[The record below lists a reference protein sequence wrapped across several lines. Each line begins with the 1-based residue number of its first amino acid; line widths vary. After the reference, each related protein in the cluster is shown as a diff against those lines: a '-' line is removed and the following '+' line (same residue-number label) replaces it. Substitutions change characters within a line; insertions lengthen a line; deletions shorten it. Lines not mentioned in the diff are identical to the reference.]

1 MSDKYGTNSQG
12 QVKNFTMS
20 IIVFFL
26 LLILANQAATQYV
39 AKVFAYHPNL
49 GEPIYGH
56 IYWFWKWIPWSAE
69 YFNTY
74 GYIFKMVYVSMAAA
88 IIFLIVVFVILRL
101 LVIRKAKK
109 HTDVH
114 GTAHWA
120 EEDEIKEM
128 NILDQD
134 EGVYIGAWKDPKG
147 KIRYL
152 RHNGPEH
159 ILSFAPT
166 RSGKGVGLVLPT
178 LLSWKHSAVILDI
191 KGENWYLT
199 SGWREKY
206 ANNTVLKFDPS
217 SSDGTSV
224 KFNPLEE
231 IRLGTPYEVGDVQ
244 NITMMILD
252 PEGKGLSDYW
262 SKAGF
267 TFGVAVVLHH
277 LYKEKHTTGNVGS
290 LPKLY
295 ATLNDPELNITEVIE
310 EMLEFKH
317 IRYHTK
323 QSVDEP
329 DRLLPEDKW
338 HPHPTVATAARE
350 AANKA
355 EAELSGVVSTV
366 GSNLGLYSDPLI
378 AENIKCSEFKIK
390 DLMNQDKPVS
400 LYLVIKPTD
409 MDRMRPLVRIVMN
422 QILRILIEEIK
433 FVEGQSV
440 KTYKHR
446 LLLMLDEFTSLGKL
460 EVFQNSLAYMAGY
473 GIKSYIIIQDLTQLY
488 NAYTKDEAIISNCH
502 IRIAYAPNKVETAEL
517 LSKMAGTTTVVKSYT
532 TTSGS
537 RTSVILG
544 QVTESYQEVSRPLL
558 TPDECMT
565 LPGAKK
571 DAEGRVVEA
580 GDMLIFIAGKA
591 PIYGKQILFFKDPVF
606 LDRSKVAAPTRSQ
619 FIIQCKQ
626 KKSNGVAELVEEGE
640 NDAKKSFKLKSI
652 SKFDQ

>member
-12 QVKNFTMS
+12 QVKNYTVS
-20 IIVFFL
+20 IVVFFL
-26 LLILANQAATQYV
+26 LLVLANQAATQYV
-39 AKVFAYHPNL
+39 ANIFAYHPNL
-49 GEPIYGH
+49 GEPIYKH
-56 IYWFWKWIPWSAE
+56 IYWFWKWIFWSAE

-74 GYIFKMVYVSMAAA
+74 GYIFKTVYVSMAAA
-88 IIFLIVVFVILRL
+88 IIFLLTLFFILRL
-101 LVIRKAKK
+101 LVLRKAKR

-120 EEDEIKEM
+120 EADEMKSM

-134 EGVYIGAWKDPKG
+134 DGVYIGGWSDAKG
-147 KIRYL
+147 KLHYL

-159 ILSFAPT
+159 ILGFAPT

-178 LLSWKHSAVILDI
+178 LLSWKHSAIILDI

-199 SGWREKY
+199 SGWREKH
-206 ANNTVLKFDPS
+206 AKNIVLKFDPS
-217 SSDGTSV
+217 SPDGTSV

-267 TFGVAVVLHH
+267 TFGVALVLHH
-277 LYKEKHTTGNVGS
+277 LYKEKYTSGTIGS

-295 ATLNDPELNITEVIE
+295 ATLNDPELNITELIE

-317 IRYHTK
+317 IRHAVKTT
-323 QSVDEP
+323 VDEEEK
-329 DRLLPEDKW
+329 LLPKEQW
-338 HPHPTVATAARE
+338 HSHPTVATAARE

-390 DLMNQDKPVS
+390 DLMNHEKPVS

-409 MDRMRPLVRIVMN
+409 MDRMRPLIRIVMN

-433 FVEGQSV
+433 FEEGKAV
-440 KTYKHR
+440 KSYKHR
-446 LLLMLDEFTSLGKL
+446 LLLMLDEFISLGRL

-488 NAYTKDEAIISNCH
+488 NAYTKDEAIVSNCH

-580 GDMLIFIAGKA
+580 GDMLIFVAGKA
-591 PIYGKQILFFKDPVF
+591 PIYGKQILFFQDLVF
-606 LDRSKVAAPTRSQ
+606 LQRSEVAAPAKSGYIFR
-619 FIIQCKQ
+619 CKHQ
-626 KKSNGVAELVEEGE
+626 EGAGDTKSAQEGM
-640 NDAKKSFKLKSI
+640 NVKNSFKLQSI
-652 SKFDQ
+652 AKFDQ

>member
-20 IIVFFL
+20 IIIFFL
-26 LLILANQAATQYV
+26 LLILANQAATQYI
-39 AKVFAYHPNL
+39 AKVFAYHRNL
-49 GEPIYGH
+49 GEPLYGH

-74 GYIFKMVYVSMAAA
+74 GYIFKTVYISLAAA
-88 IIFLIVVFVILRL
+88 IIFLIALFVILRL

-109 HTDVH
+109 HTDIH
-114 GTAHWA
+114 GSAHWA
-120 EEDEIKEM
+120 EKDEIEDM
-128 NILDQD
+128 NILNQK
-134 EGVYIGAWKDPKG
+134 EGVYIGAWKDNKG

-159 ILSFAPT
+159 ILGFAPT

-178 LLSWKHSAVILDI
+178 LLSWKHSAVILDV
-191 KGENWYLT
+191 KGENWHLT

-217 SSDGTSV
+217 SADGTSV

-267 TFGVAVVLHH
+267 TFGVALILHH
-277 LYKEKHTTGNVGS
+277 LYKEKHNTGSVGS

-295 ATLNDPELNITEVIE
+295 ATLNDPELNILELIQ
-310 EMLEFKH
+310 EMLEYKH
-317 IRYHTK
+317 IRYYSK
-323 QSVDEP
+323 NSIDDKEK
-329 DRLLPEDKW
+329 LLPEDKW
-338 HPHPTVATAARE
+338 HPHPAVATAARE

-390 DLMNQDKPVS
+390 DLMNYDKPVS

-433 FVEGQSV
+433 YANGELV
-440 KTYKHR
+440 KSYKHR
-446 LLLMLDEFTSLGKL
+446 LLLMLDEFASLGKL

-473 GIKSYIIIQDLTQLY
+473 GIKSYIIIQDLAQLY

-502 IRIAYAPNKVETAEL
+502 IRLAFAPNKVETAEL

-606 LDRSKVAAPTRSQ
+606 LERSKVSPPLKSQ
-619 FIIQCKQ
+619 YIFKCSNNE
-626 KKSNGVAELVEEGE
+626 KSEKEGT
-640 NDAKKSFKLKSI
+640 DAKKTFKLHSF
-652 SKFDQ
+652 SKFNK

>member
-1 MSDKYGTNSQG
+1 MIKTSKEFKMSDRYGTNSKG
-12 QVKNFTMS
+12 QVKNFAMS
-20 IIVFFL
+20 VLIFFL
-26 LLILANQAATQYV
+26 LLIVANQIATQYV
-39 AKVFAYHPNL
+39 ATVFAYHPNL
-49 GEPIYGH
+49 GEPIYKH
-56 IYWFWKWIPWSAE
+56 FYWFWKWIPWSVE

-74 GYIFKMVYVSMAAA
+74 GYIFKMVYASMSAA
-88 IIFLIVVFVILRL
+88 IIFLLVVFIALRL

-109 HTDVH
+109 HTDIH

-120 EEDEIKEM
+120 KENEIKQM
-128 NILDQD
+128 NILNQD
-134 EGVYIGAWKDPKG
+134 DGVYIGAYRDKSG
-147 KIRYL
+147 KTRYL
-152 RHNGPEH
+152 RHNGAEH
-159 ILSFAPT
+159 ILAFAPT

-178 LLSWKHSAVILDI
+178 LLSWKHSAIILDI
-191 KGENWYLT
+191 KGENWHLT
-199 SGWREKY
+199 SGWRAKW
-206 ANNTVLKFDPS
+206 ANNIVLKFDPS
-217 SSDGTSV
+217 SADGSSV

-231 IRLGTPYEVGDVQ
+231 IRLNTPYEVGDVQ

-267 TFGVAVVLHH
+267 TFGVALILHH
-277 LYKEKHTTGNVGS
+277 LYKQKHTTGSVGS

-295 ATLNDPELNITEVIE
+295 ATLNDPELNITQLID
-310 EMLEFKH
+310 EMLNFKH
-317 IRYHTK
+317 IRHYSRSSTSEAEK
-323 QSVDEP
+323 E
-329 DRLLPEDKW
+329 LPQEKW
-338 HPHPTVATAARE
+338 HSHPTVATAARE

-366 GSNLGLYSDPLI
+366 GANLGLYSDPLI
-378 AENIKCSEFKIK
+378 AKNIECSEFKIK
-390 DLMNQDKPVS
+390 DLMNANKPIS

-409 MDRMRPLVRIVMN
+409 MDRLRPLVRIVMN

-433 FVEGQSV
+433 FDKGELV
-440 KTYKHR
+440 KSYKHR
-446 LLLMLDEFTSLGKL
+446 LLLMLDEFTSLGRL

-488 NAYTKDEAIISNCH
+488 NAYTKDESIISNCH
-502 IRIAYAPNKVETAEL
+502 IRLAYAPNKIETAEL

-571 DAEGRVVEA
+571 DTEGRVVEA

-591 PIYGKQILFFKDPVF
+591 PIYGKQILFFKDRVF
-606 LDRSKVAAPTRSQ
+606 LDRSKVPPPTNSQ
-619 FIIQCKQ
+619 KV
-626 KKSNGVAELVEEGE
+626 KKCNKTNKESI
-640 NDAKKSFKLKSI
+640 DASKSFKLKSL
-652 SKFDQ
+652 SKLS